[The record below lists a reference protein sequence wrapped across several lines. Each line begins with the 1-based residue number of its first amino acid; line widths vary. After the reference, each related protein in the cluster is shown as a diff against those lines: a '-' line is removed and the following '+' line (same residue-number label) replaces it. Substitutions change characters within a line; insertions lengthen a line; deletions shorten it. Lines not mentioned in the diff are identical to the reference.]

1 MPPPTHP
8 GPPRSGPS
16 DKEIDLSVAAM
27 LRFGVTLAAVLV
39 AIGGLLSLRHPRQ
52 AEPNYRH
59 FHATAALSSIASI
72 VHGAVHLDP
81 QSIIQL
87 GLLLLIATP
96 VARVVFCVV
105 GFGRQRDRLYV
116 AISATVL
123 AILLYSLIKAGR

>member
-1 MPPPTHP
+1 MPPPSHP
-8 GPPRSGPS
+8 GPT

-27 LRFGVTLAAVLV
+27 LRFGVTLAACVV
-39 AIGGLLSLRHPRQ
+39 SIGGALYLWHPRRTS
-52 AEPNYRH
+52 PDYSH
-59 FHATAALSSIASI
+59 FHADAALSSIASI
-72 VHGAVHLDP
+72 FRGAFHLAP
-81 QSIIQL
+81 QGIIQL

-105 GFGRQRDRLYV
+105 GFARQRDRLYV